1 MIILCLVLHS
11 NASEREWNHFENWT
25 LSSVLSSP
33 LSPEPDQQSSS
44 PFTIIHKKT
53 ELNQTFPPL
62 AAELIQVHGELYMSE
77 TFIEAYNS
85 LQEQASE
92 LGCNLPMVVI
102 GLMFASNGTQLTS
115 FSTTKLWPVY
125 LAIGN

>member
-1 MIILCLVLHS
+1 
-11 NASEREWNHFENWT
+11 
-25 LSSVLSSP
+25 
-33 LSPEPDQQSSS
+33 
-44 PFTIIHKKT
+44 
-53 ELNQTFPPL
+53 
-62 AAELIQVHGELYMSE
+62 MSE

-85 LQEQASE
+85 LQEQAPE

-102 GLMFASNGTQLTS
+102 GLMFASDGTQLTS